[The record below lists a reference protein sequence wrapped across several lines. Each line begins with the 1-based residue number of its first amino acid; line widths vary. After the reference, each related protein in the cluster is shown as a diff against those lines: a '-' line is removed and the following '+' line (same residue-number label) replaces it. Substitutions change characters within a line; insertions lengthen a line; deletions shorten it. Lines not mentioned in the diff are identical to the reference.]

1 MTCTMPAITK
11 TKKLSRATMAGNNT
25 KVTTND
31 DPMIASGKTLFAP
44 FQRDKSLGS
53 SLEVVAKVYRALSST
68 MLRTPTTSTAN
79 R

>member
-1 MTCTMPAITK
+1 MPAITK

-31 DPMIASGKTLFAP
+31 DPMIQASGKTLFAP
-44 FQRDKSLGS
+44 FQRDKSLGT
-53 SLEVVAKVYRALSST
+53 SLEVVAKVYRALSPT
-68 MLRTPTTSTAN
+68 MLQTPTTSTAN